1 MYLDRAG
8 CVDVI
13 GWIEIVGERAHRRFD
28 IAMRQ
33 RGLGL
38 VRAHRRRADAEIGE
52 ADVIE
57 TLAVDPR
64 AGRKS
69 YHGVVAV
76 AARELGEADAGVRR
90 RGGEGERPP
99 DRLRVQ

>member
-1 MYLDRAG
+1 
-8 CVDVI
+8 VDVI
-13 GWIEIVGERAHRRFD
+13 GWIEIVGERTHRRFD

-33 RGLGL
+33 RGFGL

-76 AARELGEADAGVRR
+76 AARELGEADAGVRG
-90 RGGEGERPP
+90 RGGNANGREHVLRAERG
-99 DRLRVQ
+99 LE